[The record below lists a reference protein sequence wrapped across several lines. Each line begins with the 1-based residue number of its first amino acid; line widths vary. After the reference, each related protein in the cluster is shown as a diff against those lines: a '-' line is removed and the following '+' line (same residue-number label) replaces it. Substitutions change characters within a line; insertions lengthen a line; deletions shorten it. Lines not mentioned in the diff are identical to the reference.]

1 MQLSIVFDKA
11 GLEKEK
17 LEIENELNKPEV
29 YSDIHKSKTLNKKLS
44 AINIKLEEANKLG
57 TKLNDLSDFI
67 LLSES
72 EDDESIITEI
82 DKELKVLSKSTESFY
97 TKTLLKGKYDSY
109 SALVKI
115 HSGAGGT
122 EACDWVEMLYRMYN
136 MYASR
141 CGFKVNL
148 LDAVD
153 GDGAGFKSISL
164 EIEGVNAYGYFKGEI
179 GVHRLVR
186 ISPFDSNKRRHTSF
200 ASVEV
205 LPEIEEDSSVT
216 INQNDLRID
225 TYRASGAGGQHVNKT
240 DSAVRITHSPTGI
253 VVACQNE
260 RSQLQNKETAM
271 KMLMSKLVSLKEEE
285 NKKNTNELKGDER
298 KIEWGS
304 QIRSY
309 VFCPYKLVKDNR
321 TNYETSNLDDVMNG
335 NLDDFV
341 FEYLKSI

>member
-240 DSAVRITHSPTGI
+240 DSAVRITHIPTGI

-321 TNYETSNLDDVMNG
+321 SNYETSNLDDVMNG